1 MDPFYRQLQFLHNLL
16 PYFPAS
22 NRTFI
27 SYLLYFLELRHLLTA
42 FQEEQE
48 VLRSAPDEP
57 DFPDQDTLLH
67 IMTDQMPQSDAKRVQ
82 NMMEILKMME
92 AMEAEAPP
100 PPSEPSSSAQTE
112 PGFQE
117 KMDQPRHQSAS
128 PPVINNDLLKNMM
141 TPKQQELFQ
150 QYQTMFQK

>member
-1 MDPFYRQLQFLHNLL
+1 ML

-82 NMMEILKMME
+82 NMMEIHPHRNLHRLRRPNRVFGKKWTNHGIS
-92 AMEAEAPP
+92 PLHP
-100 PPSEPSSSAQTE
+100 LSS
-112 PGFQE
+112 
-117 KMDQPRHQSAS
+117 
-128 PPVINNDLLKNMM
+128 
-141 TPKQQELFQ
+141 
-150 QYQTMFQK
+150 TMIC